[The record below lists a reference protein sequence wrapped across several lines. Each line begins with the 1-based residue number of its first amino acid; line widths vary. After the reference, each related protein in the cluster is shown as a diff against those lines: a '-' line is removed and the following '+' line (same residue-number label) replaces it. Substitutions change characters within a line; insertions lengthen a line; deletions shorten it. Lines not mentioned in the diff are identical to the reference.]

1 MCRLFYLIASLLYHY
16 FTVVLLNHCLYLL
29 VHVFCREAQLFV
41 QHFVRS
47 GETERFQS
55 PNLTVGAYQAF
66 QRNGQAGGQTEY
78 FCICRNH
85 ALLIARS
92 LTAEQSLGR
101 NRYDA
106 QLDTV
111 LA

>member
-55 PNLTVGAYQAF
+55 PNLTVGAYQTF
-66 QRNGQAGGQTEY
+66 QRNGQAGRSDRILLHLPESRSPDSPELDCGTVPRTEQIR
-78 FCICRNH
+78 C
-85 ALLIARS
+85 AA
-92 LTAEQSLGR
+92 
-101 NRYDA
+101 
-106 QLDTV
+106 
-111 LA
+111 

>member
-47 GETERFQS
+47 GETDDSNPQTLPWAPTKPSSVTGRPAVR
-55 PNLTVGAYQAF
+55 PNTFAF
-66 QRNGQAGGQTEY
+66 AGIT
-78 FCICRNH
+78 
-85 ALLIARS
+85 LS
-92 LTAEQSLGR
+92 
-101 NRYDA
+101 
-106 QLDTV
+106 
-111 LA
+111 

>member
-1 MCRLFYLIASLLYHY
+1 MQHVQAFLPYRLITLSL

-66 QRNGQAGGQTEY
+66 QRNGQSGGQTEY
-78 FCICRNH
+78 FAFAGIT
-85 ALLIARS
+85 LS
-92 LTAEQSLGR
+92 
-101 NRYDA
+101 
-106 QLDTV
+106 
-111 LA
+111 